1 MKIDV
6 VLRSKNGEVVKYD
19 YKLFLEDINTNKDF
33 KRDYKVEMINLELL
47 NGDYGIYADE
57 NIEDAEE
64 ILNLINRK
72 IIDDVDEKKLSYC
85 LDAYFGELEFV
96 LNNIEDIDVIE
107 VCTDVEL
114 GEYLVY
120 ELDIFPGIEDNVKW
134 YLDYEKIGRDYGL
147 DYMKV
152 KGAYVRSI

>member
-19 YKLFLEDINTNKDF
+19 YKLFLEDINTNEDF
-33 KRDYKVEMINLELL
+33 KRDYKVERLNLELPNNNL
-47 NGDYGIYADE
+47 ELYLEKD
-57 NIEDAEE
+57 IEEVGE

-72 IIDDVDEKKLSYC
+72 IIDDVDEKKLGYC
-85 LDAYFGELEFV
+85 LEAYNDDLEFV
-96 LNNIEDIDVIE
+96 LNNIEDVDIVE
-107 VCTDVEL
+107 VCTDIEL

-120 ELDIFPGIEDNVKW
+120 ELDIFGDIEDKVKS
-134 YLDYEKIGRDYGL
+134 YLDYEKIGRDYGM